1 MFLSPTFWLFCTSIN
16 LCSNELKCRW
26 DRENENKIQNSAK
39 FPETILLSRMI
50 VIIVCFIDDQVN
62 TLAVLEEIKMRWDWD
77 EISGWR
83 FKAEIWLQFTIG
95 VSQVSSYCALQS
107 KRKKHLVFFIFM
119 FRFTSWRPKW
129 KCFISVSHVN
139 CTSRVIVCP
148 LLHFSS
154 LHSLNTSK
162 WKPDS
167 SHF

>member
-107 KRKKHLVFFIFM
+107 KRKKHLVFLYLCFVSLLGG
-119 FRFTSWRPKW
+119 RNGNVSYPSRTSIARHVSSFAL
-129 KCFISVSHVN
+129 CYISHL
-139 CTSRVIVCP
+139 CI
-148 LLHFSS
+148 H
-154 LHSLNTSK
+154 
-162 WKPDS
+162 
-167 SHF
+167 